1 MKVLKKA
8 STFRKKGDNIVSSI
22 TKMEKD
28 LHEYIAEAEQLQD
41 ELDAAVHELEKQS
54 SELAYNVTE
63 KQSLL
68 TNIQGLLGRG

>member
-8 STFRKKGDNIVSSI
+8 STFRKKGENIVSSI

-28 LHEYIAEAEQLQD
+28 LNDYIAEAEQLQD
-41 ELDAAVHELEKQS
+41 ELDAAVFELKKQS

>member
-8 STFRKKGDNIVSSI
+8 STFRKNGENIVSSI

-28 LHEYIAEAEQLQD
+28 LNDYIAEAEQLQD
-41 ELDAAVHELEKQS
+41 ELDATVFELKKQS

>member
-8 STFRKKGDNIVSSI
+8 STFRKKGENIVSSI

-28 LHEYIAEAEQLQD
+28 LNDYITEAEQLQD
-41 ELDAAVHELEKQS
+41 ELDAAVFELEKQS

-68 TNIQGLLGRG
+68 ANIQGLLGRG

>member
-8 STFRKKGDNIVSSI
+8 STFRKKGENIVSSI

-28 LHEYIAEAEQLQD
+28 LHDYIAEAEQLQD
-41 ELDAAVHELEKQS
+41 ELDAAVFELKKQS
-54 SELAYNVTE
+54 SELAYNVTD

>member
-8 STFRKKGDNIVSSI
+8 STFRKKGENIVSSI

-28 LHEYIAEAEQLQD
+28 LHDYIAEAEQLQD
-41 ELDAAVHELEKQS
+41 ELDAAVFELKKQS

>member
-1 MKVLKKA
+1 MKVLKRA
-8 STFRKKGDNIVSSI
+8 STFRKKGENIVSSI

-28 LHEYIAEAEQLQD
+28 LHDYIAEAEQLQD
-41 ELDAAVHELEKQS
+41 ELDAAVYELKKQS